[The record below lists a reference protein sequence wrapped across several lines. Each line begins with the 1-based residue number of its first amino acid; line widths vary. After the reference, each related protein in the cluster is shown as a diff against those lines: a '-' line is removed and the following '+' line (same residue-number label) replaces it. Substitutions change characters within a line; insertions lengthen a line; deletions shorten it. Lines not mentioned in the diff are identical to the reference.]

1 MHDHLIRNGT
11 LAFPPTFTLGAA
23 TAAYQIEGG
32 ATEGGRAASIWDT
45 FSHTPGKTAGGA
57 TGDVAA
63 DHYHRVTED
72 LGLMEALGLDAYRF
86 SISWSRVMPLG
97 EGDVN
102 PAGIEFYSTLID
114 GLLSRGIDPVVTLNH
129 WDLPQALEDKYGGW
143 RGRQTAY
150 AFEKYAEVVGAAFG
164 DRVAIWSTHNEP
176 WNNSFSGYGSGAFAP
191 GGTSHEDALK
201 AAHHLNLSHGLAMQA
216 LRRTITRPD
225 ARLSVALNIFR
236 VQAQTPAD
244 EDAARRFDAVANR
257 VFTGPMLRGEYD
269 ADLLEDTRMFTDWA
283 FVEAGDLEVAHQ
295 PLDLLGVN
303 YYEVMHIRQAPG
315 FVPGSETTGGTA
327 FPGSEQV
334 EFVRRGDLARTG
346 MDWGIEPQG
355 LEEHLVALSA
365 QFPDLPIM
373 VMENGTAFPDE
384 VVVVDGTRTVL
395 DLDRTSYLADHAA
408 ATHRALSRG
417 ANVVGYLVWS
427 LLDNFE
433 WAAGYGPRFG
443 IIHVDYETLERTPK
457 LSAHWLTMLCSTRTV
472 PVVSSSGSPELNA
485 QLATTSADR

>member
-1 MHDHLIRNGT
+1 
-11 LAFPPTFTLGAA
+11 
-23 TAAYQIEGG
+23 
-32 ATEGGRAASIWDT
+32 
-45 FSHTPGKTAGGA
+45 
-57 TGDVAA
+57 
-63 DHYHRVTED
+63 
-72 LGLMEALGLDAYRF
+72 
-86 SISWSRVMPLG
+86 
-97 EGDVN
+97 
-102 PAGIEFYSTLID
+102 
-114 GLLSRGIDPVVTLNH
+114 
-129 WDLPQALEDKYGGW
+129 
-143 RGRQTAY
+143 
-150 AFEKYAEVVGAAFG
+150 
-164 DRVAIWSTHNEP
+164 
-176 WNNSFSGYGSGAFAP
+176 
-191 GGTSHEDALK
+191 
-201 AAHHLNLSHGLAMQA
+201 
-216 LRRTITRPD
+216 
-225 ARLSVALNIFR
+225 LSVALNIFR

-384 VVVVDGTRTVL
+384 VVVVNGTRTVL
-395 DLDRTSYLADHAA
+395 DLDRTSYLADQAA

-472 PVVSSSGSPELNA
+472 PVLSSSGSPELNA

>member
-1 MHDHLIRNGT
+1 
-11 LAFPPTFTLGAA
+11 
-23 TAAYQIEGG
+23 
-32 ATEGGRAASIWDT
+32 
-45 FSHTPGKTAGGA
+45 
-57 TGDVAA
+57 
-63 DHYHRVTED
+63 
-72 LGLMEALGLDAYRF
+72 
-86 SISWSRVMPLG
+86 
-97 EGDVN
+97 
-102 PAGIEFYSTLID
+102 
-114 GLLSRGIDPVVTLNH
+114 
-129 WDLPQALEDKYGGW
+129 
-143 RGRQTAY
+143 
-150 AFEKYAEVVGAAFG
+150 
-164 DRVAIWSTHNEP
+164 
-176 WNNSFSGYGSGAFAP
+176 
-191 GGTSHEDALK
+191 
-201 AAHHLNLSHGLAMQA
+201 
-216 LRRTITRPD
+216 
-225 ARLSVALNIFR
+225 
-236 VQAQTPAD
+236 
-244 EDAARRFDAVANR
+244 
-257 VFTGPMLRGEYD
+257 MLRGEYD
-269 ADLLEDTRMFTDWA
+269 ADLLEDTRMFTDWG

-315 FVPGSETTGGTA
+315 FVPGSETAGGTA

-384 VVVVDGTRTVL
+384 VVIVDGTRIVL

-472 PVVSSSGSPELNA
+472 PVVSSSGSPELSA